1 MNFLPL
7 NNLLLQAA
15 PVETVAAA
23 GGPLSGLSVL
33 EQVLACFLIA
43 AFLLGTWAI
52 FNLSFT
58 LLAIQKARLLKEY
71 TPEQLA
77 EIGIET
83 IAPATPWWK
92 TIYDKLT
99 DRVPM
104 DKEPDIM
111 LDHDYDGVRELDNNL
126 PPWWKGV
133 MYLSMIFAPIYIYFN
148 HFSDYAQ
155 SSQEAYAIEMQEAE
169 EDIKAFLATQENTVD
184 ETNVV
189 LLEEA
194 EAIAKGETIFATKCA
209 VCHGKLGEGG
219 IGPNLTDE
227 YWIHGGG
234 IADVFR
240 TVKNGVPEKGMI
252 PWKNE
257 LRPRDIQEVSSYILT
272 LVGTN
277 PPNAKEPQ
285 GEPFQTTATK

>member
-7 NNLLLQAA
+7 NHLLLQAA

-58 LLAIQKARLLKEY
+58 LLAIQKARLLDKY
-71 TPEQLA
+71 SPEQLA
-77 EIGIET
+77 EIGIKT
-83 IAPATPWWK
+83 VAPSTPWWQ

-104 DKEPDIM
+104 AREADIM

-155 SSQEAYAIEMQEAE
+155 SSHEAYAVEMQVAEA
-169 EDIKAFLATQENTVD
+169 DIKAFLATQENTVD
-184 ETNVV
+184 ETNVTR
-189 LLEEA
+189 LEEA
-194 EAIAKGETIFATKCA
+194 EAIAKGGTIYTTKCA

-227 YWIHGGG
+227 YWLHGGS
-234 IADVFR
+234 IADIFR

-257 LRPRDIQEVSSYILT
+257 LRPRDIQEVSSFIMT
-272 LVGTN
+272 LVGTK
-277 PPNAKEPQ
+277 PPNPKDPQ
-285 GEPFQTTATK
+285 GEPFIATPSK